1 MGILQR
7 TSSTNY
13 RRQGVITQTAINV
26 ILIVVSFIF
35 LLPLLLVISS
45 SLTDEVTLARTG
57 FALIPEKISFD
68 AYNFIRMDPGR
79 IVRAYSV
86 TLTTTTIGTIVGLL
100 VMSMLAYALSRQDF
114 AWRKPLSFFVIFTML
129 FHGGLIPT
137 YILVTQTLHLK
148 DSLLAL
154 ILPYL
159 VIPWYVFLLRTYFI
173 TLPKEL
179 IESAKIDGASEWRVF
194 FQIVIPLSTPAL
206 ATVGLFCILM
216 YWNDWWLPLLYIDNP
231 DKYPLQYLLYAIQR
245 SAEFLTTGEASAML
259 QTIQLPV
266 QSMRM
271 AMAVVAMGPIAI
283 AFLLLQRYFV
293 RGMLVGSLKGE

>member
-1 MGILQR
+1 MATVRSTL
-7 TSSTNY
+7 SSSY
-13 RRQGVITQTAINV
+13 RRKGVASQVIINLILLV
-26 ILIVVSFIF
+26 ISLIF

-45 SLTDEVTLARTG
+45 SLTDEVTLSRAG
-57 FALIPEKISFD
+57 FNLIPPKISFD

-79 IVRAYSV
+79 ILRAYSV
-86 TLTTTTIGTIVGLL
+86 TLTTTTVGTVFGLL
-100 VMSMLAYALSRQDF
+100 IMSMLAYALSRQDF

-129 FHGGLIPT
+129 FQGGLIPT

-154 ILPYL
+154 IMPYL

-194 FQIVIPLSTPAL
+194 FQIVVPLSTPAL

-216 YWNDWWLPLLYIDNP
+216 YWNDWWLPLLYIDSP
-231 DKYPLQYLLYAIQR
+231 DKFPLQYLLYSIQK
-245 SAEFLTTGEASAML
+245 SAEFLTTGEASAL
-259 QTIQLPV
+259 IQTIDLPV

-293 RGMLVGSLKGE
+293 RGILAGSVKG

>member
-1 MGILQR
+1 MGAIR
-7 TSSTNY
+7 NTFSSSY
-13 RRQGVITQTAINV
+13 RRRSAISQTIINMILVVIS
-26 ILIVVSFIF
+26 LIF
-35 LLPLLLVISS
+35 LLPLVLVISS
-45 SLTDEVTLARTG
+45 SLTDEATLSRAG
-57 FALIPEKISFD
+57 FNLLPPKISFD

-79 IVRAYSV
+79 ILRAYSV
-86 TLTTTTIGTIVGLL
+86 TITTTTVGTILGLL

-129 FHGGLIPT
+129 FQGGLIPT

-194 FQIVIPLSTPAL
+194 FQIVLPLSTPAL

-216 YWNDWWLPLLYIDNP
+216 YWNDWWLPLLYIDSP
-231 DKYPLQYLLYAIQR
+231 EKFPLQYLLYSIQK
-245 SAEFLTTGEASAML
+245 SAEFLTTGEASALL

-283 AFLLLQRYFV
+283 AFLVLQRYFV

>member
-1 MGILQR
+1 M
-7 TSSTNY
+7 TTAHKTPSSSY
-13 RRQGVITQTAINV
+13 RRRDFFTQLTINGA
-26 ILIVVSFIF
+26 LLLVSLVF
-35 LLPLLLVISS
+35 LLPLWLVISS

-57 FALIPEKISFD
+57 FALIPQKISFD

-79 IVRAYSV
+79 ILRAYSV
-86 TLTTTTIGTIVGLL
+86 TLTTTTIGTIGGLL
-100 VMSMLAYALSRQDF
+100 IMSMLAYALSRQDF
-114 AWRKPLSFFVIFTML
+114 VWRRPLSFFVFFTML
-129 FHGGLIPT
+129 FQGGLIPT

-173 TLPKEL
+173 TLPKEM

-194 FQIVIPLSTPAL
+194 FQIVVPLSTPAL

-216 YWNDWWLPLLYIDNP
+216 YWNDWWLPLLYIDSP
-231 DKYPLQYLLYAIQR
+231 DKFPLQYLLYSIQR
-245 SAEFLTTGEASAML
+245 SAEFMTTGDASAML
-259 QTIQLPV
+259 QTIALPV

-271 AMAVVAMGPIAI
+271 AMAVIAMGPIALV
-283 AFLLLQRYFV
+283 FLLLQRYFV
-293 RGMLVGSLKGE
+293 RGMLVGSMKGE

>member
-1 MGILQR
+1 MRVIQNTL
-7 TSSTNY
+7 SSRY
-13 RRQGVITQTAINV
+13 RRQGVLTQVIINAI
-26 ILIVVSFIF
+26 LLAVSLIF

-57 FALIPEKISFD
+57 FSLIPPKISFD

-79 IVRAYSV
+79 IVQAYAV
-86 TLTTTTIGTIVGLL
+86 TLTTTTVGTSVGLL

-114 AWRKPLSFFVIFTML
+114 GWRRPLSFFVIFTML

-154 ILPYL
+154 IMPYL
-159 VIPWYVFLLRTYFI
+159 VVPWYVFLLRTYFA

-194 FQIVIPLSTPAL
+194 FQMVIPLSTPAL

-216 YWNDWWLPLLYIDNP
+216 YWNDWWLPLLYIDSP
-231 DKYPLQYLLYAIQR
+231 DKFPLQYLLYAIQK
-245 SAEFLTTGEASAML
+245 SAEFLTTGEASALL
-259 QTIQLPV
+259 QTIELPV

-283 AFLLLQRYFV
+283 VFLALQRYFV

>member
-1 MGILQR
+1 MSVAPNIL
-7 TSSTNY
+7 SSAY
-13 RRQGVITQTAINV
+13 RRKGLLTQVVINGA
-26 ILIVVSFIF
+26 LLAVSLVF
-35 LLPLLLVISS
+35 LFPLLLVISS
-45 SLTDEVTLARTG
+45 SLTDETTLARAG
-57 FALIPEKISFD
+57 FALIPPKISFD

-79 IVRAYSV
+79 IVQAYSV
-86 TLTTTTIGTIVGLL
+86 TLTTTTVGTSVGLL

-114 AWRKPLSFFVIFTML
+114 GWRRPLSFFVIFTML

-137 YILVTQTLHLK
+137 YILVTQTLRLK

-159 VIPWYVFLLRTYFI
+159 VVPWYVFLLRTYFA

-216 YWNDWWLPLLYIDNP
+216 YWNDWWLPLLYIDSP
-231 DKYPLQYLLYAIQR
+231 DKFPLQYLLYSIQK

-259 QTIQLPV
+259 QTIELPV

-271 AMAVVAMGPIAI
+271 AMAVVAMGPIAVV
-283 AFLLLQRYFV
+283 FLALQRYFV

>member
-1 MGILQR
+1 MGILQN
-7 TSSTNY
+7 TWSSRY
-13 RRQGVITQTAINV
+13 RRQSILTQVIINAI
-26 ILIVVSFIF
+26 LLTVSLIF

-45 SLTDEVTLARTG
+45 SLTDEVTLARSG
-57 FALIPEKISFD
+57 FALIPPKISFD

-79 IVRAYSV
+79 IVRAYTV
-86 TLTTTTIGTIVGLL
+86 TLTTTTIGTSVGLL

-114 AWRKPLSFFVIFTML
+114 GWRRPLSFFVIFTML

-154 ILPYL
+154 IMPYL
-159 VIPWYVFLLRTYFI
+159 VVPWYVFLLRTYFA

-194 FQIVIPLSTPAL
+194 FQMVIPLSTPAL

-216 YWNDWWLPLLYIDNP
+216 YWNDWWLPLLYIDSP
-231 DKYPLQYLLYAIQR
+231 SKFPLQYLLYAIQK
-245 SAEFLTTGEASAML
+245 SAEFLTSGEASAMM
-259 QTIQLPV
+259 QTITLPV

-283 AFLLLQRYFV
+283 VFLTLQRYFV

>member
-7 TSSTNY
+7 TSSANY
-13 RRQGVITQTAINV
+13 RRRGAITQITINI

-57 FALIPEKISFD
+57 FSLIPEKISLD

-86 TLTTTTIGTIVGLL
+86 TLTTTTIGTICGLL

-129 FHGGLIPT
+129 FQGGLIPT

-159 VIPWYVFLLRTYFI
+159 VIPWFVFLLRTYFI

-216 YWNDWWLPLLYIDNP
+216 YWNDWWLPLLYIDSP
-231 DKYPLQYLLYAIQR
+231 DKFPLQYLLYSVQK

>member
-1 MGILQR
+1 MAVLHN
-7 TSSTNY
+7 TWSSSY
-13 RRQGVITQTAINV
+13 RRKDALTQAIINLAL
-26 ILIVVSFIF
+26 LIISLAF
-35 LLPLLLVISS
+35 LFPLLLVISS
-45 SLTDEVTLARTG
+45 SLTDETTLARTG
-57 FALIPEKISFD
+57 FALIPPKISFD
-68 AYNFIRMDPGR
+68 AYNFIRLDPGR
-79 IVRAYSV
+79 IVKAYSV
-86 TLTTTTIGTIVGLL
+86 TLTTTTVGTTVGLL

-114 AWRKPLSFFVIFTML
+114 GWRRPLSFFVIFTML

-159 VIPWYVFLLRTYFI
+159 VVPWYVFLLRTYFA

-216 YWNDWWLPLLYIDNP
+216 YWNDWWLPLLYIDSP
-231 DKYPLQYLLYAIQR
+231 DKFPLQYLLYSIQK

-259 QTIQLPV
+259 QAIELPV

-283 AFLLLQRYFV
+283 VFLALQRYFV

>member
-1 MGILQR
+1 MSVLQN
-7 TSSTNY
+7 TLSSSY
-13 RRQGVITQTAINV
+13 RRKGVLTQVIINAI
-26 ILIVVSFIF
+26 LLAVSLIF

-57 FALIPEKISFD
+57 FALIPPKISFD

-79 IVRAYSV
+79 IVQAYAV
-86 TLTTTTIGTIVGLL
+86 TLTTTTIGTSVGLL

-114 AWRKPLSFFVIFTML
+114 GWRRPLSFFVIFTML

-154 ILPYL
+154 IMPYL
-159 VIPWYVFLLRTYFI
+159 VVPWYVFLLRTYFA

-194 FQIVIPLSTPAL
+194 FQMVIPLSTPAL

-216 YWNDWWLPLLYIDNP
+216 YWNDWWLPLLYIDSP
-231 DKYPLQYLLYAIQR
+231 SKFPLQYLLYAIQK
-245 SAEFLTTGEASAML
+245 SAEFLTSGEASAMM
-259 QTIQLPV
+259 QTITLPV

-283 AFLLLQRYFV
+283 VFLTLQRYFV

>member
-1 MGILQR
+1 MRVVPNAL
-7 TSSTNY
+7 SSTY
-13 RRQGVITQTAINV
+13 RRKGLLTQALINGA
-26 ILIVVSFIF
+26 LLAVSLMF
-35 LLPLLLVISS
+35 LFPLLLVISS
-45 SLTDEVTLARTG
+45 SLTDETTLARTG
-57 FALIPEKISFD
+57 FALLPPKISFD
-68 AYNFIRMDPGR
+68 AYNFIRLDPGR
-79 IVRAYSV
+79 IVKAYSV
-86 TLTTTTIGTIVGLL
+86 TLTTTTIGTGVGLL

-114 AWRKPLSFFVIFTML
+114 GWRRPLSFFVIFTML
-129 FHGGLIPT
+129 FQGGLIPT

-159 VIPWYVFLLRTYFI
+159 VVPWYVFLLRTYFA

-179 IESAKIDGASEWRVF
+179 IESAKIDGAGEWRVF
-194 FQIVIPLSTPAL
+194 YRIVLPLSTPAL

-216 YWNDWWLPLLYIDNP
+216 YWNDWWLPLLYIDSP
-231 DKYPLQYLLYAIQR
+231 DKFPLQYLLYSIQK

-259 QTIQLPV
+259 QTIELPV

-271 AMAVVAMGPIAI
+271 AMAVIAMGPIAI
-283 AFLLLQRYFV
+283 VFLALQRYFV

>member
-1 MGILQR
+1 MAVLHN
-7 TSSTNY
+7 TWSSSY
-13 RRQGVITQTAINV
+13 RRKGALTQAIINLAL
-26 ILIVVSFIF
+26 LIISLAF
-35 LLPLLLVISS
+35 LFPLLLVISS
-45 SLTDEVTLARTG
+45 SLTDETTLARTG
-57 FALIPEKISFD
+57 FALIPPKISFD
-68 AYNFIRMDPGR
+68 AYNFIRLDPGR
-79 IVRAYSV
+79 IVKAYSV
-86 TLTTTTIGTIVGLL
+86 TLTTTTVGTTVGLL

-114 AWRKPLSFFVIFTML
+114 GWRRPLSFFVIFTML

-137 YILVTQTLHLK
+137 YILVTQTLRLK

-159 VIPWYVFLLRTYFI
+159 VVPWYVFLLRTYFA

-216 YWNDWWLPLLYIDNP
+216 YWNDWWLPLLYIDSP
-231 DKYPLQYLLYAIQR
+231 DKFPLQYLLYSIQK

-259 QTIQLPV
+259 QAIELPV

-283 AFLLLQRYFV
+283 VFLALQRYFV